1 MDLHNSCFFNY
12 QHFRKEFIYKK
23 RENQLMNKQLEGGHK

>member
-1 MDLHNSCFFNY
+1 MDVHSSCFFNY

-23 RENQLMNKQLEGGHK
+23 RENQLTQGQLGGGHR